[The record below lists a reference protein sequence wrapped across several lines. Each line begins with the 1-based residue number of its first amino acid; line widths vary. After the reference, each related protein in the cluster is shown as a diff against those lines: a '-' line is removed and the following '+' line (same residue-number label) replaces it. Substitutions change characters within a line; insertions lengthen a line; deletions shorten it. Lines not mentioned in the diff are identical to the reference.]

1 MDHELEVTR
10 EQMDETRASLTEKLE
25 TLENHVV
32 HTVQDTADAV
42 HETVADVKDAVHETV
57 SEVKEMFDIPLQVQ
71 RRPWLMVGGAIALGY
86 LGGYLLLRRGS
97 DRPGVNDH
105 RQPAAPANGAKTNG
119 RHNGAVK
126 ANRLRENTSEK
137 TPIKEGAQGSAKPGL
152 LSGVGSRFGTEI
164 SKLEELAIGTA
175 MSAFRDIITDS
186 LPEQLKAEVG
196 GVMDSVTVKLGGEP
210 VAGPVFQMKNEE

>member
-42 HETVADVKDAVHETV
+42 HDTVADVKEAVHGTV
-57 SEVKEMFDIPLQVQ
+57 SEVKEIFDIPLQVR

-86 LGGYLLLRRGS
+86 VGGYLLLRRGS
-97 DRPGVNDH
+97 DRPAVNE
-105 RQPAAPANGAKTNG
+105 RQPAASANGAKTNG
-119 RHNGAVK
+119 QHNGTVK
-126 ANRLRENTSEK
+126 ANRLREKTAEK
-137 TPIKEGAQGSAKPGL
+137 SPIKDESPSKPGV
-152 LSGVGSRFGTEI
+152 LSGVTSRFGAEI

-186 LPEQLKAEVG
+186 LPEQLKVEVG

-210 VAGPVFQMKNEE
+210 VAGPVFQMKNE